1 MARGVR
7 PESPVELL
15 RRVVREERGVATLP
29 YVILSLFCT
38 TAVFRPD
45 LIPPPLTGWLISSVC
60 FSLKSSS
67 SFRARRV
74 SRSLPRE
81 LAAQSLAMAGTPDR
95 PPSSPHRGSETPVK
109 ISVDA
114 RRYGLQCWCGR
125 GNSASRVL
133 PSAV

>member
-45 LIPPPLTGWLISSVC
+45 LIAAAAYRLADL
-60 FSLKSSS
+60 FSLFQSQVEFLFSSAACLPILDP
-67 SFRARRV
+67 RA
-74 SRSLPRE
+74 S
-81 LAAQSLAMAGTPDR
+81 
-95 PPSSPHRGSETPVK
+95 GS
-109 ISVDA
+109 IA
-114 RRYGLQCWCGR
+114 RHGR
-125 GNSASRVL
+125 NTG
-133 PSAV
+133 